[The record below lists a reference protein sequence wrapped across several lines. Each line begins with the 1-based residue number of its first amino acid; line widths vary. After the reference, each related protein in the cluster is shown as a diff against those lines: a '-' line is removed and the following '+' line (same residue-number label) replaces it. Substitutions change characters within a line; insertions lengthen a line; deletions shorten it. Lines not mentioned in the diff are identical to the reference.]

1 MNFLPLF
8 PGIKFQCN
16 GIFQIMNPVGNII
29 GEIQDRGV
37 QGLMKS
43 LSMYGPL
50 KDRCVCRSVE
60 GRFASRVPEA
70 NPGCPVLRPCNIL
83 EEPNPFSSMNF
94 SLEGLN
100 VVEK

>member
-43 LSMYGPL
+43 LSMT
-50 KDRCVCRSVE
+50 
-60 GRFASRVPEA
+60 
-70 NPGCPVLRPCNIL
+70 IH
-83 EEPNPFSSMNF
+83 
-94 SLEGLN
+94 
-100 VVEK
+100 